1 MGLYNLKWAL
11 ILEDK
16 FSLSSN
22 PKRFKARKRRK
33 KMVLCKEKM
42 RL

>member
-16 FSLSSN
+16 FPLSGN
-22 PKRFKARKRRK
+22 PKRFKARKRK

>member
-33 KMVLCKEKM
+33 KWFYA
-42 RL
+42 RRR